1 MAGQTVVGAPPVP
14 PGDGTTTA
22 VKEPPPRRS
31 AARNALEWVFVVAG
45 AVAVAFV
52 VKTFLFQAF
61 WIPSASMEKT
71 LVRGDRVLV
80 NKLSYKLHDIHRGDV
95 VVFKRPPTF
104 TDNTVKDLIKRVV
117 GLPGEQVSLRD
128 HKVFINGRQLVE
140 PYTSGLPTDVL
151 PCGTFNVPGID
162 SLQGMLVPADTVLV
176 MGDNRTNSSDGRC
189 FGPLKK
195 NLIVGRAFFVIWPP
209 SKMGG
214 L

>member
-1 MAGQTVVGAPPVP
+1 VGGRTAVDVPPVAAADGIPTPVAPPP
-14 PGDGTTTA
+14 A
-22 VKEPPPRRS
+22 RRS
-31 AARNALEWVFVVAG
+31 TARNALEWVFVVAG

-80 NKLSYKLHDIHRGDV
+80 NKLSYKLHDVHRGDV
-95 VVFKRPPTF
+95 VVFERPPTF

-117 GLPGEQVSLRD
+117 GLPGERVSLRD

-140 PYTSGLPTDVL
+140 PYTRGLPTDVL
-151 PCGTFNVPGID
+151 SCGTLYVPGID
-162 SLQGMLVPADTVLV
+162 SIQGTLVPADTVLV

-209 SKMGG
+209 SKIGG